1 MHKLETIGTVLTV
14 FGFLAVAVPLTA
26 QASTHHKTRYQ
37 GNSCVSSPN
46 PSTAVHEINGVRNPS
61 STSEMVV
68 YCPMPFSATPGIA
81 HTLYFAGI
89 GGFDRNSTLNIACD
103 VLSTNVTSGNT
114 ATLAALQTSGGGPGT
129 GFQTAGFFMP
139 LFPVDSETLY
149 LKCTIPRTQSGWSS
163 YISFYEMDVL
173 TP

>member
-1 MHKLETIGTVLTV
+1 MHRLKTIGTVLAV
-14 FGFLAVAVPLTA
+14 FGFLAAVVPLTA
-26 QASTHHKTRYQ
+26 QATTHHKSRYQ

-46 PSTAVHEINGVRNPS
+46 PSTAVHELNGVRNPS
-61 STSEMVV
+61 SSSEMVV
-68 YCPMPFSATPGIA
+68 YCPIPFSVNPGIA

-103 VLSTNVTSGNT
+103 VLSTNVSNGST
-114 ATLAALQTSGGGPGT
+114 ATLAAFQTSGGGPGS
-129 GFQTAGFFMP
+129 GFQTANTFMP
-139 LFPVDSETLY
+139 FFPVDNETLY

-163 YISFYEMDVL
+163 YISFYEVDVL

>member
-14 FGFLAVAVPLTA
+14 FGFLAVAVPLMA

-68 YCPMPFSATPGIA
+68 YCPMPFSAKPGIA

-89 GGFDRNSTLNIACD
+89 GGFDRNSTLHIACD
-103 VLSTNVTSGNT
+103 VEHERLQRQHRDAGRLADLGGRSGHG
-114 ATLAALQTSGGGPGT
+114 LPD
-129 GFQTAGFFMP
+129 TAGFFMP
-139 LFPVDSETLY
+139 LFPMDSETLY
-149 LKCTIPRTQSGWSS
+149 FKCTIPRTQSGWSS
-163 YISFYEMDVL
+163 SISFYEMDVL